1 MILETNIPC
10 DIEPVVMEQ
19 GTPVSTHVVGRGF
32 EDRSL
37 DQPELARL
45 FGSHILGFRP
55 EGDVIGP

>member
-19 GTPVSTHVVGRGF
+19 GAPVSTHVVRRGF

>member
-1 MILETNIPC
+1 MILETHIPC

-19 GTPVSTHVVGRGF
+19 GAPVSTHVVRGG

-37 DQPELARL
+37 DQPELARF